1 MEKKKYLFNNKS
13 LAKLIFP
20 LIVEQL
26 LAVLVGMADSIM
38 IANVGEAAVSGVS
51 LVDNVM
57 LLFINMFSAL
67 AAGGA
72 VVAGQ
77 YLGYRKEKDASQA
90 ATQLVWFVL
99 VMSLAITAVLY
110 LGKNYILDYVF
121 GTIDAD
127 VRRHA
132 NIYLLIVTGSI
143 PFIAI
148 YNAGAAI
155 FRMMGNSR
163 MPMLVSLVM
172 NLVNVCG
179 NAILIYGF
187 HRGAEGVAIP
197 TLVSRMVAAL
207 MIMILLYRDQ
217 ETIRIERTVRI
228 RFKGSM
234 VRRILRIG
242 IPNGMENAMFQL
254 GKILVL
260 SLVSTFGT
268 SAIAANAVANVVALF
283 QILPGMA
290 INLAITTIVAQC
302 VGAKDYKQAQYYTRK
317 LLAIIYASLWVINAI
332 SLLLLPAIL
341 NAYHLSAET
350 AETTRQILYFHAAAC
365 VTVWPISF
373 AVPTTLRAAGDA
385 KVTMWIAI
393 ISMWLCRIV
402 CSFILGKYLGMGVFG
417 IWVAMVLDW
426 CFRSVF
432 MCIRY
437 KHGKWKAMRAI

>member
-1 MEKKKYLFNNKS
+1 
-13 LAKLIFP
+13 
-20 LIVEQL
+20 
-26 LAVLVGMADSIM
+26 
-38 IANVGEAAVSGVS
+38 
-51 LVDNVM
+51 
-57 LLFINMFSAL
+57 
-67 AAGGA
+67 
-72 VVAGQ
+72 
-77 YLGYRKEKDASQA
+77 
-90 ATQLVWFVL
+90 
-99 VMSLAITAVLY
+99 
-110 LGKNYILDYVF
+110 
-121 GTIDAD
+121 
-127 VRRHA
+127 
-132 NIYLLIVTGSI
+132 
-143 PFIAI
+143 
-148 YNAGAAI
+148 
-155 FRMMGNSR
+155 
-163 MPMLVSLVM
+163 MLVSLVM

-302 VGAKDYKQAQYYTRK
+302 VGAKDYKQAQYYTKK
-317 LLAIIYASLWVINAI
+317 LLAIIYASLWVVNAI

-426 CFRSVF
+426 CFRSVL